1 MHLTKNFYLDEML
14 TSQSAVRLGFDEQF
28 TPDQAVVDNLRAL
41 CQNVLQPLRDGLQRA
56 ILTSSG
62 YRCPRVNQAING
74 APNSQHVFGQ
84 AADIKVGH
92 LTTEQLYQ
100 RIKNSNLV
108 FDQLIQEFD
117 RWVHVS
123 YNPNIAANRRQCL
136 RAVKVDGK
144 TKYLPG

>member
-1 MHLTKNFYLDEML
+1 MNLSKNFYLDEML
-14 TSQSAVRLGFDEQF
+14 ASQSAVRLGFDEQF
-28 TPDQAVVDNLRAL
+28 SPDQAVIDNLRAL
-41 CQNVLQPLRDGLQRA
+41 CVNVLQPLRDGLQRA

-62 YRCPRVNQAING
+62 YRCQRVNQNING
-74 APNSQHVFGQ
+74 AKNSQHLFGQ

-100 RIKNSNLV
+100 RIKNSGLV

-123 YNPNIAANRRQCL
+123 YNSNIATNRRQCL
-136 RAVKVDGK
+136 RAVKVNGV
-144 TKYLPG
+144 TKYLPD

>member
-1 MHLTKNFYLDEML
+1 MNLTKNFYLDEML
-14 TSQSAVRLGFDEQF
+14 ASQSAVRLGFDEQF
-28 TPDQAVVDNLRAL
+28 SPDQTIIDNLRAL
-41 CQNVLQPLRDGLQRA
+41 CVNVLQPLRDGLQRA

-62 YRCPRVNQAING
+62 YRCPRVNQAIGG
-74 APNSQHVFGQ
+74 AKTSQHLFGM
-84 AADIKVGH
+84 AADINVGH

-100 RIKNSNLV
+100 RIKNSGLV

-136 RAVKVDGK
+136 RAVKENAVTRYIPD
-144 TKYLPG
+144 

>member
-1 MHLTKNFYLDEML
+1 MNLTKNFYLDEML
-14 TSQSAVRLGFDEQF
+14 ASQSAVRLGFDEQF
-28 TPDQAVVDNLRAL
+28 SPDQAVIDNLRAL

-62 YRCPRVNQAING
+62 YRCPRVNQAIGG
-74 APNSQHVFGQ
+74 AKTSQHLFGM
-84 AADIKVGH
+84 AADINVGH

-100 RIKNSNLV
+100 RIKNSGLV

-123 YNPNIAANRRQCL
+123 YNPNVSANRRQCL
-136 RAVKVDGK
+136 RAVKVNGA
-144 TKYLPG
+144 TKYIPD

>member
-28 TPDQAVVDNLRAL
+28 TPDQAVIENLRAL

-62 YRCPRVNQAING
+62 YRCPRVNQAIG
-74 APNSQHVFGQ
+74 GSPNSQHLSGQ

>member
-1 MHLTKNFYLDEML
+1 MNLTKNFYLDEML
-14 TSQSAVRLGFDEQF
+14 ASQSAVRLGFDEQF
-28 TPDQAVVDNLRAL
+28 SPDQTIIDNLRAL
-41 CQNVLQPLRDGLQRA
+41 CVNVLQPLRDGLQRA

-62 YRCPRVNQAING
+62 YRCPRVNQAIGG
-74 APNSQHVFGQ
+74 AKTSQHLFGM
-84 AADIKVGH
+84 AADINVGH

-100 RIKNSNLV
+100 RIKNSGLV

-136 RAVKVDGK
+136 RAVKENGVTRYIPD
-144 TKYLPG
+144 

>member
-1 MHLTKNFYLDEML
+1 MNLSKNFYLDEML
-14 TSQSAVRLGFDEQF
+14 ASQSAVRLGFDEQF
-28 TPDQAVVDNLRAL
+28 SPDQAVIDNLRAL

-62 YRCPRVNQAING
+62 YRCPRVNQAIGG
-74 APNSQHVFGQ
+74 AKTSQHLFGM
-84 AADIKVGH
+84 AADINVGH

-100 RIKNSNLV
+100 RIKNSGLV

-123 YNPNIAANRRQCL
+123 YNPNVSANRRQCL
-136 RAVKVDGK
+136 RAVKVNGA
-144 TKYLPG
+144 TKYIPD

>member
-1 MHLTKNFYLDEML
+1 MNLTKNFYLDEML
-14 TSQSAVRLGFDEQF
+14 ASQSAVRLGFDEQF
-28 TPDQAVVDNLRAL
+28 SPDQAVIDNLRAL

-62 YRCPRVNQAING
+62 YRCPRVNQAIGG
-74 APNSQHVFGQ
+74 AKTSQHLFGQ
-84 AADIKVGH
+84 AADINVGH

-100 RIKNSNLV
+100 RIKNSGLV

-123 YNPNIAANRRQCL
+123 YNSNTSANRRQCL
-136 RAVKVDGK
+136 RAVKENGVTRYIPD
-144 TKYLPG
+144 

>member
-1 MHLTKNFYLDEML
+1 MNLTKNFYLDEML
-14 TSQSAVRLGFDEQF
+14 ASQSAVRLGFDEQF
-28 TPDQAVVDNLRAL
+28 SPDQAVIDNLRAL

-62 YRCPRVNQAING
+62 YRCPRVNQAIGG
-74 APNSQHVFGQ
+74 AKTSQHLFGM
-84 AADIKVGH
+84 AADINVGH

-100 RIKNSNLV
+100 RIKNSGLV

-123 YNPNIAANRRQCL
+123 YNPNVSANRRQCL
-136 RAVKVDGK
+136 RAVKVNGV
-144 TKYLPG
+144 TKYIPD

>member
-1 MHLTKNFYLDEML
+1 MNLTKNFYLDEML
-14 TSQSAVRLGFDEQF
+14 ASQSAVRLGFDEQF
-28 TPDQAVVDNLRAL
+28 SPDQTIIDNLRAL
-41 CQNVLQPLRDGLQRA
+41 CENVLQPLRDGLQRA

-62 YRCPRVNQAING
+62 YRCPRVNQAIGG
-74 APNSQHVFGQ
+74 AKTSQHLFGM
-84 AADIKVGH
+84 AADINVGH

-100 RIKNSNLV
+100 RIKNSGLV

-136 RAVKVDGK
+136 RAVKENGVTRYIPD
-144 TKYLPG
+144 

>member
-1 MHLTKNFYLDEML
+1 MNLTKNFYLNEML
-14 TSQSAVRLGFDEQF
+14 ASQSAVRLGFAEQF
-28 TPDQAVVDNLRAL
+28 SPDQAVIDNLKAL
-41 CQNVLQPLRDGLQRA
+41 CHNVLQPLRDGLHRA

-62 YRCPRVNQAING
+62 YRCPRVNQAIGG
-74 APNSQHVFGQ
+74 APNSQHLSGQ
-84 AADIKVGH
+84 AADINVGN
-92 LTTEQLYQ
+92 LSTEQLYQ

-123 YNPNIAANRRQCL
+123 YNPNNAANRRQCL

>member
-1 MHLTKNFYLDEML
+1 MNLTKNFYLNEML
-14 TSQSAVRLGFDEQF
+14 ASQSAVRLGFDEQF
-28 TPDQAVVDNLRAL
+28 TPDQAVIDNLRAL

-62 YRCPRVNQAING
+62 YRCPRVNQAIGG
-74 APNSQHVFGQ
+74 AKTSQHLFGM
-84 AADIKVGH
+84 AADINVGH

-100 RIKNSNLV
+100 RIKKSGLV

-123 YNPNIAANRRQCL
+123 YNPDLNANRRQCL
-136 RAVKVDGK
+136 RAVKENGVTRYIPD
-144 TKYLPG
+144 

>member
-1 MHLTKNFYLDEML
+1 MNLTKNFYLDEML
-14 TSQSAVRLGFDEQF
+14 ASQSAVRLGFDEQF
-28 TPDQAVVDNLRAL
+28 TPDQAVIDNLRAL

-62 YRCPRVNQAING
+62 YRCPRVNQAIGG
-74 APNSQHVFGQ
+74 AKTSQHLFGM
-84 AADIKVGH
+84 AADINVGH

-100 RIKNSNLV
+100 RIKKSGLV

-123 YNPNIAANRRQCL
+123 YNPDLNANPRQCL
-136 RAVKVDGK
+136 RAVKENGVTRYIPD
-144 TKYLPG
+144 

>member
-1 MHLTKNFYLDEML
+1 MNLTKNFYLDEML
-14 TSQSAVRLGFDEQF
+14 ASQSAVRLGFDEQF
-28 TPDQAVVDNLRAL
+28 TPDQAVIENLRAL

-62 YRCPRVNQAING
+62 YRCPRVNQAIGG
-74 APNSQHVFGQ
+74 AKTSQHLFGM
-84 AADIKVGH
+84 AADINVGH

-100 RIKNSNLV
+100 RIKKSGLV

-123 YNPNIAANRRQCL
+123 YNPDLNANRRQCL
-136 RAVKVDGK
+136 RAVKENGVTRYIPD
-144 TKYLPG
+144 